1 MRPFRPANATT
12 CIDGINDAIKRSFV
26 EIHWTPGFMEI
37 INLFE
42 KTNLRGTFALDE
54 HRTMFVLFEM
64 KFFIFL
70 LRSFYRETSM
80 VLNRSLKDLIERL

>member
-54 HRTMFVLFEM
+54 HRTMFVLSGM
-64 KFFIFL
+64 KFFIFHL
-70 LRSFYRETSM
+70 QSFYHETSI
-80 VLNRSLKDLIERL
+80 VLDKFLKDLIERL

>member
-54 HRTMFVLFEM
+54 HRTMFVLSGT
-64 KFFIFL
+64 KFFIFI

-80 VLNRSLKDLIERL
+80 VLNKSLKDLIERL

>member
-1 MRPFRPANATT
+1 MRSFRPANATT

-42 KTNLRGTFALDE
+42 KTNLRGTFVLDE
-54 HRTMFVLFEM
+54 HRTMFVLSGM
-64 KFFIFL
+64 KIFIFL
-70 LRSFYRETSM
+70 LQSFYRETSM
-80 VLNRSLKDLIERL
+80 VLNKSLKDLIERL

>member
-42 KTNLRGTFALDE
+42 KTNLRGTFVLDE
-54 HRTMFVLFEM
+54 HRTMFVLSGM
-64 KFFIFL
+64 KIFIFL
-70 LRSFYRETSM
+70 LQSFYRETSM
-80 VLNRSLKDLIERL
+80 VLNKSLKDLIERL